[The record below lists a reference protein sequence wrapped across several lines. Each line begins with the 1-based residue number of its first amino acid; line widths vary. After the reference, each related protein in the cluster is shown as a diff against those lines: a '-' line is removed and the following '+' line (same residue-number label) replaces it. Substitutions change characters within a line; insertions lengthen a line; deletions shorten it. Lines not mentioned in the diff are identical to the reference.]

1 MAHTILYRSDSR
13 GHADH
18 GWLKS
23 AHTFSFAGYYDPERI
38 HFGALRVFNDDY
50 VTGGNGFGR
59 HPHDNMEII
68 SIPLEGTLAHQDSMG
83 NSGTIEPGEIQVMS
97 AGKGIQHSEF
107 NANETEAVQFL
118 QIWLFPNKQNVEPRY
133 DQIRVD
139 PANRR
144 NKLQQIVSPNKE
156 DEGTWIH
163 QDAWFHRTDL
173 DEGKAI
179 DYVLKGEGNG
189 VFVFV
194 LEGEVKVDETTLHRR
209 DAVGITDTNSI
220 TLQAKK
226 ESSLLLIEVPM
237 L

>member
-59 HPHDNMEII
+59 HPHDNMEIV
-68 SIPLEGTLAHQDSMG
+68 SIPLEGALAHQDSMG

-97 AGKGIQHSEF
+97 AGTGIQHSEF

-163 QDAWFHRTDL
+163 QDAWFYRTDL
-173 DEGKAI
+173 DEGKVI
-179 DYVLKGEGNG
+179 DYVWKGGGNG

-194 LEGEVKVDETTLHRR
+194 LEGEVQVDETTLYRR
-209 DAVGITDTNSI
+209 DAVGITDTSSI

>member
-23 AHTFSFAGYYDPERI
+23 AHTFSFAGYHDPERM

-68 SIPLEGTLAHQDSMG
+68 SIPLKGTLAHQDSMG

-97 AGKGIQHSEF
+97 AGTGIQHSEF

-133 DQIRVD
+133 DQIRLD
-139 PANRR
+139 PADWR
-144 NKLQQIVSPNKE
+144 NKLQQIVSPNKD

-173 DEGKAI
+173 DEGKTI
-179 DYVLKGEGNG
+179 EYVLKGEGNG

-194 LEGEVKVDETTLHRR
+194 LEGEVQVDETTLYRR
-209 DAVGITDTNSI
+209 DAAGITDTDRIS
-220 TLQAKK
+220 LKAAK

-237 L
+237 F